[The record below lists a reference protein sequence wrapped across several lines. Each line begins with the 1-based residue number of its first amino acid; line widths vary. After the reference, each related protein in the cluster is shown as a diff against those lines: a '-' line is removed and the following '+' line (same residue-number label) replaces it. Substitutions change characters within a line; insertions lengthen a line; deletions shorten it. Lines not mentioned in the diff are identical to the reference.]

1 MRHGLLLVDKP
12 TGCTS
17 HDVVQRARGILGQK
31 KIGHCGTL
39 DPAATGLLVLT
50 VGKATRL
57 TRFLIR
63 APKVY
68 AGSIQFGRQT
78 DTYDAQGEIT
88 AEASADDLTTPAVA
102 AAMEPFVGRYEHIV
116 PPFSAHKVQGV
127 KSYEL
132 ARRGEEVPIKRKEV
146 SVFEYSATS
155 ELTPDRAIEFRLA
168 CSSGTYA
175 RSLAH
180 ELGLALGCGAH
191 LASLRRTKVGGF
203 SLVDAAGLDEL
214 EAAEDLEALT
224 AWIAFDAIPLPF
236 EEIELDAKQERRILH
251 GQTALVRDLDSGE
264 GDWIK
269 INTRHGEFVAVASVV
284 EQIGTGVGVLQPRIV
299 FK

>member
-1 MRHGLLLVDKP
+1 MKNGLVLVDKP
-12 TGCTS
+12 AGCTS

-50 VGKATRL
+50 AGKATRL

-68 AGSIQFGRQT
+68 EGTIRFGQET
-78 DTYDAQGEIT
+78 DTYDAAGEIL
-88 AEASADDLTTPAVA
+88 AERPTEALTDAVVNE
-102 AAMEPFVGRYEHIV
+102 AMERFVGQYEHLT
-116 PPFSAHKVQGV
+116 PPYSARKVQGV

-132 ARRGEEVPIKRKEV
+132 ARRGEEVPENRKEV
-146 SVFEYSATS
+146 TVYEYRATGP
-155 ELTPDRAIEFRLA
+155 LTDATIAFRLA

-180 ELGLALGCGAH
+180 ELGQALETGAH
-191 LASLRRTKVGGF
+191 LASLRRLKVGSF
-203 SLVDAAGLDEL
+203 DLADAA
-214 EAAEDLEALT
+214 DLESLETADEIGDLR
-224 AWIAFDAIPLPF
+224 AWIPFDSIPLPF
-236 EEIELDAKQERRILH
+236 EEIEIDAKQERRILH
-251 GQTALVRDLDSGE
+251 GQTALVRELSSGE
-264 GDWIK
+264 GDWVRIS
-269 INTRHGEFVAVASVV
+269 NRHQQLIAIGSVV
-284 EQIGTGVGVLQPRIV
+284 EQIGTGVCVLQPRIV